1 MVLYGYYMAWGD
13 ENDSGIDIISIANA
27 ENEVHAS
34 IAQKVGQEQIHGLL
48 FGDTLSWQQIIYDLI
63 NTEQLDPWDI
73 DLGLLAAKFLEKV
86 KLLEEANFFVSSK
99 VLFAASLL
107 LRIKSEILLEEDV
120 KGLDDILY
128 GRKDEKKYHQERLEL
143 DEEIPELL
151 VRTPLPRFKKVTL
164 EQLMKALDTAIN
176 TETRRIKRV
185 VLTKQQEFE
194 TSLSLPKTRINI
206 QDKIR
211 EVHGQLKGIFE
222 KRDEKLPFS
231 DISGET
237 KESRIGTFVPL
248 LHLDNQQKVW
258 LEQEGHCEEI
268 WILLKKMYEEKNK
281 EELARLKAEVEAEIG
296 ESDSHLIDDP
306 AFSFDKAEEG
316 EFDPEDEK
324 KDLINRNQAG
334 IEEVDDAEEI

>member
-1 MVLYGYYMAWGD
+1 MDYSGEKA
-13 ENDSGIDIISIANA
+13 EDSSLIGTANA
-27 ENEVHAS
+27 ENQINANITQRVD
-34 IAQKVGQEQIHGLL
+34 QEQIHSLL
-48 FGDTLSWQQIIYDLI
+48 FGETLSWQAIIYDLI
-63 NTEQLDPWDI
+63 NTEQLDPWGI
-73 DLGLLAAKFLEKV
+73 DLCLLAAKFLEKV

-107 LRIKSEILLEEDV
+107 LRMKSEILLEEDV
-120 KGLDDILY
+120 QLLDDILY
-128 GRKDEKKYHQERLEL
+128 GKKDAAKKYVQERLEL

-151 VRTPLPRFKKVTL
+151 VRTPLPRYKKVTL

-206 QDKIR
+206 NDRIR
-211 EVHGQLKGIFE
+211 EVHGQLQGIFE
-222 KRDEKLPFS
+222 NRKDELPFS
-231 DISGET
+231 EIAGQT
-237 KESRIGTFVPL
+237 RESKVGTFMPL

-281 EELARLKAEVEAEIG
+281 EELTKLKEEVEAEIG
-296 ESDSHLIDDP
+296 ESDSHAIEDP
-306 AFSFDKAEEG
+306 NYLADRDKW
-316 EFDPEDEK
+316 EFDAEDGKTDLFNKGTEGK
-324 KDLINRNQAG
+324 KENSSD
-334 IEEVDDAEEI
+334 EE